1 MSAVDSRSRS
11 SAAPAGAAGGTVAFP
26 FAVVDGQVKASG
38 GDEALRGR
46 IVQVLFTA
54 PGERVDLPE
63 FGCGLLNL
71 VFEPNDELLRAATSF
86 TLVQGLTR
94 WLGDEIAVDA
104 VEVSQHEERIVV
116 EVAYTKRVDLR
127 REGVR
132 VQFQGGSA
140 WKSG

>member
-1 MSAVDSRSRS
+1 MS
-11 SAAPAGAAGGTVAFP
+11 TLAFP
-26 FAVVDGQVKASG
+26 FAVTAGGVRASG

-63 FGCGLLNL
+63 FGCGVFNL
-71 VFEPNDELLRAATSF
+71 VFEPNDELLEAAIGF

-94 WLGDEIAVDA
+94 WLGDEIVVDG
-104 VEVSQHEERIVV
+104 VDVSHQEERIVV
-116 EVAYTKRVDLR
+116 EVAYTRRADLR

-132 VQFQGGSA
+132 VQFEGASA